1 MDKTLLVWTLINLC
15 CCTIVTTG
23 LVYDILVYTS
33 LDQQLLD
40 AHFERTIK
48 AFFLFA
54 LVEFVSSCV
63 MVEMASWAVLPLILH
78 LLAVFM
84 SAFALY
90 SNYKLA
96 YDGNTCEHEDKMR
109 KSNVVRTILWFG
121 RFVCLFVFIIAYN

>member
-1 MDKTLLVWTLINLC
+1 MEKTLLVWTLINLC
-15 CCTIVTTG
+15 CCIIVTTG

-54 LVEFVSSCV
+54 LIEFVSSCV

-84 SAFALY
+84 SSFALY

-109 KSNVVRTILWFG
+109 KSNIVRAILWFG